1 MFHYAFTN
9 DLRISTL
16 DESLKKAAQCFIDE
30 TVPKSTE
37 DKSANNNMMT
47 LGFYFNL
54 SESSNCAHKAAKGD
68 VRSVVIN
75 FIKKFQFPNPRTKEA
90 YDLAINDG
98 IKLVPMRII
107 IKLLYTMKILHGD
120 AVAYLTKEE
129 IKYFIF
135 ANEKVAKVK
144 NPDIGEVISDIVSFR
159 KTGMYPDY
167 VDTDDGNCIWKH
179 EDRQLREML
188 KLLVWSGCI
197 REVDNKFIVDND
209 SLSSENKAAIFD
221 VINCDSFWEGDSIES
236 YREYMDMEVLED
248 ELIYMEDHKSEKE
261 KYTPEWFNEKG
272 IPLAY
277 MDEELMECAAKFA
290 NKYGPSVLQE
300 LDGETL
306 LETIFLN
313 GKNKDNLCYELEYDN
328 QLIQLAG
335 SIKGGS
341 AYKYGLFYNRKENTW
356 ITGSSRKP
364 QRLSLEEA
372 IEVGLEI
379 RDSLLAGQ
387 AVIEGF
393 GSLNSQDD
401 YEKLY
406 VELNVATNG
415 NIAKSWFMK
424 YYFLLNPSTIS
435 PNYTLWAQNTFV
447 KALGMEPGDNPI
459 TRMGQLQLFNKRCE
473 VSPIVFSTVFWKNFD
488 ATEGEQEMNDV
499 EKAIPVKF
507 NTGYQS
513 TYQRNRI
520 LFGAPGTGKSFTV
533 NKDKND
539 LLNDGGEYERVTF
552 HPDYTYANFVGT
564 YKPVPA
570 IDSMGNDVIT
580 YEYVPGP
587 FMRTLVNA
595 LDNGRTET
603 VKPYLLI
610 VEEINRANVA
620 AVFGDVFQLLDRVDN
635 VSEYPIQASE
645 DIRKYMAKELGG
657 EPDDYTT
664 IQIPDNMFIWATM
677 NSADQGVF
685 PMDTAFKRRWDFTYL
700 SINTNEEKIAGQSVT
715 LGTGSD
721 LRVVEWNKLR
731 KAINEE
737 LVTYKINEDKLLGTF
752 FIPKDRVPGGDR
764 FTEEEFKR
772 IFKNKVIM
780 YLFDDAARQK
790 SPTLFA
796 GCKKKLYSEICDSF
810 DTMGVNIFCDNIRN
824 KFAAEEE

>member
-1 MFHYAFTN
+1 MNFQDAIIKIKTVLEKIGITINPN
-9 DLRISTL
+9 DYDGIVVKKLAASNTL
-16 DESLKKAAQCFIDE
+16 DEGRTTNQTHIAITGDQMDLFPYARAEGYFEKEYQDKDDDLKKYFVAQ
-30 TVPKSTE
+30 VPVYLYKQNILYLDNSAELISNDKELVYCST
-37 DKSANNNMMT
+37 
-47 LGFYFNL
+47 
-54 SESSNCAHKAAKGD
+54 
-68 VRSVVIN
+68 VRSRRDGAADQMQLSMTNLDSATFVEFRRLVHTGCFLI
-75 FIKKFQFPNPRTKEA
+75 FLKQKE
-90 YDLAINDG
+90 
-98 IKLVPMRII
+98 
-107 IKLLYTMKILHGD
+107 
-120 AVAYLTKEE
+120 
-129 IKYFIF
+129 
-135 ANEKVAKVK
+135 
-144 NPDIGEVISDIVSFR
+144 
-159 KTGMYPDY
+159 
-167 VDTDDGNCIWKH
+167 
-179 EDRQLREML
+179 
-188 KLLVWSGCI
+188 
-197 REVDNKFIVDND
+197 
-209 SLSSENKAAIFD
+209 
-221 VINCDSFWEGDSIES
+221 
-236 YREYMDMEVLED
+236 
-248 ELIYMEDHKSEKE
+248 ELIYDLFAVKGQDADGIVELNNHFYKMNTTTKLKIDQLEQNTAGKKL
-261 KYTPEWFNEKG
+261 TPEWFNEKG

-277 MDEELMECAAKFA
+277 MDDDLEERAEKFV
-290 NKYGPSVLQE
+290 NKFGPDVLQA

-341 AYKYGLFYNRKENTW
+341 AYKYGLFFNQKENSW
-356 ITGSSRKP
+356 VTGSSRKP
-364 QRLSLEEA
+364 QKLSMDEA
-372 IEVGLEI
+372 VEVGTEI
-379 RDSLLAGQ
+379 RDCLLAGQ
-387 AVIEGF
+387 AVIEEF
-393 GSLNSQDD
+393 GEPNSLDD

-424 YYFLLNPSTIS
+424 YYFLLNPSVIS

-447 KALGMEPGDNPI
+447 KALGIEPGDNPI

-488 ATEGEQEMNDV
+488 AAEEGEQEMNDV

-587 FMRTLVNA
+587 FMRTLVKA
-595 LDNGRTET
+595 LDNGRTEM

-752 FIPKDRVPGGDR
+752 FIPKDRLPGGDR

-790 SPTLFA
+790 APTLFA

>member
-1 MFHYAFTN
+1 MNFQDAIIKIKTVLEKIGITIDSN
-9 DLRISTL
+9 DYDGIVVKKLAASNTL
-16 DESLKKAAQCFIDE
+16 DEGRTTNQTHIAITGDQMDLFPYARAEGYFEKEYQDKDDDLKKYFVAQ
-30 TVPKSTE
+30 VPVYLYKQNILYLDNSAELISNDKELVYCST
-37 DKSANNNMMT
+37 
-47 LGFYFNL
+47 
-54 SESSNCAHKAAKGD
+54 
-68 VRSVVIN
+68 VRSRRDGAADQMQLSMTNLDSATFVEFRRLVHTGCFLI
-75 FIKKFQFPNPRTKEA
+75 FLKQKE
-90 YDLAINDG
+90 
-98 IKLVPMRII
+98 
-107 IKLLYTMKILHGD
+107 
-120 AVAYLTKEE
+120 
-129 IKYFIF
+129 
-135 ANEKVAKVK
+135 
-144 NPDIGEVISDIVSFR
+144 
-159 KTGMYPDY
+159 
-167 VDTDDGNCIWKH
+167 
-179 EDRQLREML
+179 
-188 KLLVWSGCI
+188 
-197 REVDNKFIVDND
+197 
-209 SLSSENKAAIFD
+209 
-221 VINCDSFWEGDSIES
+221 
-236 YREYMDMEVLED
+236 
-248 ELIYMEDHKSEKE
+248 ELIYDLFAVKGQDADGIVELNNHFYKMNTTTKLKIDQLEQNTAGKKL
-261 KYTPEWFNEKG
+261 TPEWFNEKG

-277 MDEELMECAAKFA
+277 MDDELEERAEKFV
-290 NKYGPSVLQE
+290 NKFGPDVLQA

-341 AYKYGLFYNRKENTW
+341 AYKYGLFFNQKENSW
-356 ITGSSRKP
+356 VTGSSRKP
-364 QRLSLEEA
+364 QKLSMEEA
-372 IEVGLEI
+372 VEVGTEI
-379 RDSLLAGQ
+379 RDCLLAGQ
-387 AVIEGF
+387 AVIEEF
-393 GSLNSQDD
+393 GEPNSLDD

-424 YYFLLNPSTIS
+424 YYFLLNPSVIS

-447 KALGMEPGDNPI
+447 KALGIEPGDNPI

-488 ATEGEQEMNDV
+488 AAEEGEQEMNEV
-499 EKAIPVKF
+499 EKVIPVKF
-507 NTGYQS
+507 NTGYKS
-513 TYQRNRI
+513 SYQRNRI

-533 NKDKND
+533 NKDKNE
-539 LLNDGGEYERVTF
+539 LLKHGGEYERVTF

-564 YKPVPA
+564 YKPVPS

-587 FMRTLVNA
+587 FMRTLVKA
-595 LDNGRTET
+595 LENGRTEA
-603 VKPYLLI
+603 VEPFLLI

-657 EPDDYTT
+657 EPADYTT

-700 SINTNEEKIAGQSVT
+700 SINTNEEKIIGKSIT

-752 FIPKDRVPGGDR
+752 FIPKDRVPGGDN

-780 YLFDDAARQK
+780 YLFEDAARQK
-790 SPTLFA
+790 APTLFA

-824 KFAAEEE
+824 KFATEEE